1 MKGIQMMEQQLSDTQ
16 ALSPWW
22 RRSVAIVFVFGMAVL
37 IFMSVQ
43 AYRYAPPIPE
53 HVVDTAGKII
63 FSKTDIEAGQQVFL
77 KYALMQNGSIWG
89 HGSYLGPDFSAQY
102 LHGLSIDTG
111 KAIAKQEGIDLSS
124 LNAAQQHALI
134 DARIA
139 GLLKENRYNPVS
151 KELTFTDPEKISY
164 QRQLR
169 VWSDYFLYPEN
180 NAGLPTKYIHDPVE
194 IRRLTAF
201 FAWTAWASVANRPGK
216 TYSYTN
222 NFPYD
227 PVVGNRLTADALLWS
242 GLSVAMLLAGLAL
255 VLFTFGRFDY
265 LGWKGDRSD
274 FHPHML
280 PGGATAGQKAVI
292 KYCLVVSLLFLA
304 QVSIGGALAHY
315 RAEPGNFYGIDLA
328 QYLPSNILRTWHLQL
343 ALFWIAT
350 AYIAG
355 GLLLASSL
363 GQDEP
368 RGQAVGIHVL
378 FWALVVL
385 VVGSMVGE
393 ILGIHQYFDKLWF
406 WFGHQGWE
414 FLELGRFWQVILV
427 IGLSFWIWLL
437 YRATAP
443 GLIDPE
449 RREIVM
455 LFMAGAAAIPFFYL
469 PAFFFGSITNFT
481 VVDTWRFWIIH
492 LWVEGFFELFVT
504 VLVAVTFYQLGVVRR
519 INVVRVIYM
528 DAILFLSGGIIG
540 TAHHWYWTGQANFTM
555 ALAAMFS
562 ALEVVPLTLLT
573 LDAWD
578 FIKLTGTKETG
589 DAPEKAI
596 PHKWAFYFL
605 MTVGF
610 WNFVGAGIFGFLINM
625 PVVSYFEAGTVLTLN
640 HGHAALLGAFGM
652 LGMALLVLALRHVL
666 TEEQWAAPEKFIKVS
681 FWGLNIGLAL
691 MVITNLFPIG
701 VMQLWDVLENGYW
714 HARSLEFIGLD
725 RIRMLEWWS
734 MPSHVVLIGLGVLP
748 MVIASG
754 LTYLKI
760 RKT

>member
-1 MKGIQMMEQQLSDTQ
+1 MKEQLPATET
-16 ALSPWW
+16 LSPWW
-22 RRSVAIVFVFGMAVL
+22 RRSVVLVFVFGMAVL

-53 HVVDTAGKII
+53 SVVDSAGKVI
-63 FSKTDIEAGQQVFL
+63 FNRQDIESGQQVFL

-89 HGSYLGPDFSAQY
+89 HGAYLGPDFSAAY
-102 LHGLSIDTG
+102 LHELAVDAGN
-111 KAIAKQEGIDLSS
+111 AFARQEFNADLSA
-124 LNAAQQHALI
+124 LNEDQRSLI
-134 DARIA
+134 DARVIK
-139 GLLKENRYNPVS
+139 LLKENRY
-151 KELTFTDPEKISY
+151 DPALRQLKFLDAEKVSY
-164 QRQLR
+164 QRQR
-169 VWSDYFLYPEN
+169 QFWTGYFLQPTT
-180 NAGLPTKYIHDPVE
+180 NAGLPSKYIHDPE
-194 IRRLTAF
+194 DIRQLTAF
-201 FAWTAWASVANRPGK
+201 FAWTAWASVANRPDK
-216 TYSYTN
+216 PYSYTN

-227 PVVGNRLTADALLWS
+227 PMVGNLLTADALLWS
-242 GLSVAMLLAGLAL
+242 ALSVAMLLAGLAL

-265 LGWKGDRSD
+265 LGWKGEPREI
-274 FHPHML
+274 HPHML
-280 PGGATAGQKAVI
+280 PGEATAGQKATI
-292 KYCLVVSLLFLA
+292 KYFVIVALLFLA
-304 QVSIGGALAHY
+304 QVTIGGALAHY
-315 RAEPGNFYGIDLA
+315 RAEPGDFFGIDLA

-355 GLLLASSL
+355 GLLLASSV
-363 GQDEP
+363 GQKEP
-368 RGQAVGIHVL
+368 RGHSVGIHML

-385 VVGSMVGE
+385 VVGSLLGE
-393 ILGIHQYFDKLWF
+393 LLSIHQVFGQLWS

-414 FLELGRFWQVILV
+414 FLELGRFWQIILV
-427 IGLSFWIWLL
+427 IGFSFWIWLL
-437 YRATAP
+437 YRAIAP
-443 GLIDPE
+443 AIAPAMKDPE
-449 RREIVM
+449 RKEVAL

-469 PAFFFGSITNFT
+469 PAFFFGSTTNFT

-519 INVVRVIYM
+519 INAVRVIYM
-528 DAILFLSGGIIG
+528 DAILFLAGGIIG
-540 TAHHWYWTGQANFTM
+540 TAHHWYWTGQANFTL

-578 FIKLTGTKETG
+578 FIKLTGTKTASG
-589 DAPEKAI
+589 MPQKKI

-605 MTVGF
+605 MAVGF

-652 LGMALLVLALRHVL
+652 LAMALVVLGLRHVL
-666 TEEQWAAPEKFIKVS
+666 TDEQWAGPEKFIKVS
-681 FWGLNIGLAL
+681 FWGLNVGLAL
-691 MVITNLFPIG
+691 MVITNLFPVG
-701 VMQLWDVLENGYW
+701 VLQIWDVLENGYW
-714 HARSLEFIGLD
+714 HARSLGFIGQD
-725 RIRMLEWWS
+725 RIRLLEWAS
-734 MPSHVVLIGLGVLP
+734 MPSHVILIVLGVVP

-760 RKT
+760 RKA

>member
-1 MKGIQMMEQQLSDTQ
+1 MKEQLSSTPT
-16 ALSPWW
+16 LSVWW
-22 RRSVAIVFVFGMAVL
+22 RRSVLLVFVIGMIGL

-53 HVVDTAGKII
+53 KVVDSEGNIV
-63 FSKTDIEAGQQVFL
+63 FSGQEIETGQQVFL
-77 KYALMQNGSIWG
+77 KYGLMQNGSIWG

-102 LHGLSIDTG
+102 LHELSLETG
-111 KAIAKQEGIDLSS
+111 QAIARQEFGADLSTLDES
-124 LNAAQQHALI
+124 QRALVDSRVAI
-134 DARIA
+134 F
-139 GLLKENRYNPVS
+139 LKENRYDPAS
-151 KELTFTDPEKISY
+151 KQLTFIDAEKDSF
-164 QRQLR
+164 QKQLTF
-169 VWSDYFLYPEN
+169 WTDYFKHPITN
-180 NAGLPTKYIHDPVE
+180 SGLPNNYINDPKE
-194 IRRLTAF
+194 IRQLTAF

-216 TYSYTN
+216 LFSYTN

-227 PVVGNRLTADALLWS
+227 PTVGNRLTSDAVLWS
-242 GLSVAMLLAGLAL
+242 ALSVAMLLAGLAI

-265 LGWKGDRSD
+265 LGWKGGPQGI
-274 FHPHML
+274 HPHML
-280 PGGATAGQKAVI
+280 AGEATAGQKATT
-292 KYCLVVSLLFLA
+292 KYFLIVALLFLT
-304 QVSIGGALAHY
+304 QVMIGGALAHY

-343 ALFWIAT
+343 AIFWIAT

-363 GQDEP
+363 SQKEP
-368 RGQAVGIHVL
+368 RRHALSIHML

-385 VVGSMVGE
+385 VAGSLLGE
-393 ILGIHQYFDKLWF
+393 LAGIHQLFGRLWS

-414 FLELGRFWQVILV
+414 FLELGRFWQIILV
-427 IGLSFWIWLL
+427 IGFSFWLALL
-437 YRATAP
+437 YRTTAP
-443 GLIDPE
+443 ALKDPE
-449 RREIVM
+449 RREITL
-455 LFMAGAAAIPFFYL
+455 LFLGGAAAIPFFYL
-469 PAFFFGSITNFT
+469 PAFFFGSSSNFT

-528 DAILFLSGGIIG
+528 DAILFLAGGIIG

-578 FIKLTGTKETG
+578 FIKLTGTG
-589 DAPEKAI
+589 DTANAPKKII

-605 MTVGF
+605 MAVGF

-625 PVVSYFEAGTVLTLN
+625 PVVSYFEAGTILTLN

-652 LGMALLVLALRHVL
+652 LAMALLVLGLRHVL
-666 TEEQWAAPEKFIKVS
+666 TDEQWVLPEKFVKFS

-691 MVITNLFPIG
+691 MVITNLFPEGILQ
-701 VMQLWDVLENGYW
+701 VWDVLENGYW
-714 HARSLEFIGLD
+714 HARSLEFIGTD
-725 RIRMLEWWS
+725 RIRMLEWVS
-734 MPSHVVLIGLGVLP
+734 MPSHLILIIIGVVP

-760 RKT
+760 RRP

>member
-1 MKGIQMMEQQLSDTQ
+1 MKEQQISDTL

-22 RRSVAIVFVFGMAVL
+22 RRSVILVFVCGMAVL
-37 IFMSVQ
+37 IFMSIQ
-43 AYRYAPPIPE
+43 AYRFAPPIPGN
-53 HVVDTAGKII
+53 VVDTAGKII
-63 FSKTDIEAGQQVFL
+63 FSGTDIEAGQQVFL

-111 KAIAKQEGIDLSS
+111 KAIARLEGIDLSS
-124 LNAAQQHALI
+124 LNSEQQHSLI
-134 DARIA
+134 DARVA
-139 GLLKENRYNPVS
+139 GLLKENRYDPVS
-151 KELTFTDPEKISY
+151 KELTFIDPEKISY
-164 QRQLR
+164 QRQLG
-169 VWSDYFLYPEN
+169 VWTDYFLQPKA
-180 NAGLPTKYIHDPVE
+180 NAGLPSKYIHDPEE
-194 IRRLTAF
+194 IRQLTAF
-201 FAWTAWASVANRPGK
+201 FAWTAWASVTNRPDK
-216 TYSYTN
+216 SYSYTN

-242 GLSVAMLLAGLAL
+242 ALSVAMLLAGLAL

-265 LGWKGDRSD
+265 LGWKGEHRD

-280 PGGATAGQKAVI
+280 PGGATAGQKAII
-292 KYCLVVSLLFLA
+292 KYCLVVALLFLA
-304 QVSIGGALAHY
+304 QVVIGGALAHY

-350 AYIAG
+350 AYVTG

-368 RGQAVGIHVL
+368 RGQSVGIHML

-385 VVGSMVGE
+385 VAGSMLCE
-393 ILGIHQYFDKLWF
+393 LLGIHQVFGGLWS

-414 FLELGRFWQVILV
+414 FLELGRFWQIILV
-427 IGLSFWIWLL
+427 IGLSFWLWLL
-437 YRATAP
+437 HRAVAP
-443 GLIDPE
+443 ALKDPE
-449 RREIVM
+449 RREIAL

-469 PAFFFGSITNFT
+469 PAFFFGSTTNFT

-519 INVVRVIYM
+519 TNVVRVIYM

-578 FIKLTGTKETG
+578 FIKLTGTKEIPGT
-589 DAPEKAI
+589 PEKTI

-605 MTVGF
+605 MAVGF

-652 LGMALLVLALRHVL
+652 LGMALLVLTLRHVL
-666 TEEQWAAPEKFIKVS
+666 TEEQWAVPEKFIKIS
-681 FWGLNIGLAL
+681 FWGLNAGLAL
-691 MVITNLFPIG
+691 MVITNLFPVG
-701 VMQLWDVLENGYW
+701 VLQLWDVLENGYW
-714 HARSLEFIGLD
+714 HARSTEFIGQD
-725 RIRMLEWWS
+725 RIRLLEWWS
-734 MPSHVVLIGLGVLP
+734 MPSHVVLIALGVVP

-760 RKT
+760 RKA

>member
-1 MKGIQMMEQQLSDTQ
+1 MNEQLSSTPT
-16 ALSPWW
+16 LSAWW
-22 RRSVAIVFVFGMAVL
+22 RRSVLLVFVVGMIGL

-53 HVVDTAGKII
+53 KVVDSDGKMI
-63 FSKTDIEAGQQVFL
+63 FSGQEIEAGQQVFL
-77 KYALMQNGSIWG
+77 KYALMQNGSVWG

-102 LHGLSIDTG
+102 LHELSLETG
-111 KAIAKQEGIDLSS
+111 QAIATQEFGADLSTLDES
-124 LNAAQQHALI
+124 QRALI
-134 DARIA
+134 DSRVAV
-139 GLLKENRYNPVS
+139 LLKENRYDPVS
-151 KELTFTDPEKISY
+151 KQLTFIDAEKDSFQKQLTTWADYFKHPISNSGLPDNYINDPE
-164 QRQLR
+164 
-169 VWSDYFLYPEN
+169 
-180 NAGLPTKYIHDPVE
+180 E
-194 IRRLTAF
+194 IRMLTAF
-201 FAWTAWASVANRPGK
+201 FAWTAWASVANRPGEN
-216 TYSYTN
+216 YSYTN

-227 PVVGNRLTADALLWS
+227 PTVGNRLTSDAVLWS
-242 GLSVAMLLAGLAL
+242 ALSVAMLLAGLAV
-255 VLFTFGRFDY
+255 VLFTFGKFDY
-265 LGWKGDRSD
+265 LGWKGGPEGI
-274 FHPHML
+274 HPHML
-280 PGGATAGQKAVI
+280 AGEATPGQKATV
-292 KYCLVVSLLFLA
+292 KYFLIVALLFLA
-304 QVSIGGALAHY
+304 QVTIGGALAHY

-343 ALFWIAT
+343 AIFWIAT

-363 GQDEP
+363 SQKEP
-368 RGQAVGIHVL
+368 RGHAVGVHML

-385 VVGSMVGE
+385 VAGSLLGE
-393 ILGIHQYFDKLWF
+393 LAGIHQLFGGLWA

-414 FLELGRFWQVILV
+414 FLELGRFWQIILV
-427 IGLSFWIWLL
+427 IGFSFWLGLL
-437 YRATAP
+437 YRGTAP
-443 GLIDPE
+443 ALKDPE
-449 RREIVM
+449 RREITL
-455 LFMAGAAAIPFFYL
+455 LFLGGAAAIPFFYL
-469 PAFFFGSITNFT
+469 PAFFFGSTSNFT

-528 DAILFLSGGIIG
+528 DAILFLAGGIIG

-578 FIKLTGTKETG
+578 FIKLTGTG
-589 DAPEKAI
+589 DTSGAPQKKSI

-605 MTVGF
+605 MAVGF

-625 PVVSYFEAGTVLTLN
+625 PVVSYYEAGTILTLN

-652 LGMALLVLALRHVL
+652 LAMALLVLGLRHVL
-666 TEEQWAAPEKFIKVS
+666 TDEQWVLPEKFVKLS

-691 MVITNLFPIG
+691 MVITNLFPEG
-701 VMQLWDVLENGYW
+701 VLQIWDVLENGYW
-714 HARSLEFIGLD
+714 HARSLEFIGTD
-725 RIRMLEWWS
+725 RIRMLEWVS
-734 MPSHVVLIGLGVLP
+734 MPSHLILIIAGVVP
-748 MVIASG
+748 MVVASG

-760 RKT
+760 RRA

>member
-1 MKGIQMMEQQLSDTQ
+1 MNDQRSSTP
-16 ALSPWW
+16 ALSAWW
-22 RRSVAIVFVFGMAVL
+22 RRSVLLVFVVGMLGL

-43 AYRYAPPIPE
+43 AYRYAPPIPGQ
-53 HVVDTAGKII
+53 VVDSDGKEI
-63 FSKTDIEAGQQVFL
+63 FSGQEIEAGQQVFL
-77 KYALMQNGSIWG
+77 KYGLMQNGSIWG

-102 LHGLSIDTG
+102 LHELSLETG
-111 KAIAKQEGIDLSS
+111 QIIAKQEFGADL
-124 LNAAQQHALI
+124 LAL
-134 DARIA
+134 DASQRALVDSRVAI
-139 GLLKENRYNPVS
+139 LLKENRYDPVS
-151 KELTFTDPEKISY
+151 KQLIFIDAEKDSFQKQITFWADYFKHPITNSGLPNNYINDPAEI
-164 QRQLR
+164 RQL
-169 VWSDYFLYPEN
+169 
-180 NAGLPTKYIHDPVE
+180 T
-194 IRRLTAF
+194 TF
-201 FAWTAWASVANRPGK
+201 FAWTAWASVANRPEK
-216 TYSYTN
+216 LYSYTN

-227 PVVGNRLTADALLWS
+227 PTVGNRLTSDAVLWS
-242 GLSVAMLLAGLAL
+242 ALSVAMLLAGLAI
-255 VLFTFGRFDY
+255 VLFTFGKFDY
-265 LGWKGDRSD
+265 LGWKGG
-274 FHPHML
+274 PEGNYPQML
-280 PGGATAGQKAVI
+280 IGEATEGQKAII
-292 KYCLVVSLLFLA
+292 KYFFVVALLFLT
-304 QVSIGGALAHY
+304 QVMIGGALAHY

-343 ALFWIAT
+343 AIFWIAT

-363 GQDEP
+363 SQKEP
-368 RGQAVGIHVL
+368 RGHALGVHML

-385 VVGSMVGE
+385 VAGSLLGE
-393 ILGIHQYFDKLWF
+393 LAGIHQLFGGLWS

-414 FLELGRFWQVILV
+414 FLELGRFWQIILV
-427 IGLSFWIWLL
+427 IGFSFWLALL
-437 YRATAP
+437 YRTTAP
-443 GLIDPE
+443 ALKDPE
-449 RREIVM
+449 RKEITL
-455 LFMAGAAAIPFFYL
+455 LFLGGAAAIPFFYL
-469 PAFFFGSITNFT
+469 PAFFFGSTSNFT

-528 DAILFLSGGIIG
+528 DAILFLAGGIIG

-578 FIKLTGTKETG
+578 FIKLTGTG
-589 DAPEKAI
+589 DSAIAPKKNI

-605 MTVGF
+605 MAVGF

-625 PVVSYFEAGTVLTLN
+625 PVVSYFEAGTILTLN

-652 LGMALLVLALRHVL
+652 LAMALLVLGLRHVL
-666 TEEQWAAPEKFIKVS
+666 TDEQWALPQKFVKLS

-691 MVITNLFPIG
+691 MVITNLFPEGIL
-701 VMQLWDVLENGYW
+701 QIWDVLENGYW
-714 HARSLEFIGLD
+714 HARSLNFIGTD
-725 RIRMLEWWS
+725 RIRMLEWVS
-734 MPSHVVLIGLGVLP
+734 MPSHLILIIIGVVP

-760 RKT
+760 RKI

>member
-1 MKGIQMMEQQLSDTQ
+1 MNEQLSSTPT
-16 ALSPWW
+16 LSAWW
-22 RRSVAIVFVFGMAVL
+22 RRSVLLVFVVGMIGL

-53 HVVDTAGKII
+53 KVVDSDGKMI
-63 FSKTDIEAGQQVFL
+63 FSGQEIEAGQQVFL
-77 KYALMQNGSIWG
+77 KYALMQNGSVWG

-102 LHGLSIDTG
+102 LHELSLETG
-111 KAIAKQEGIDLSS
+111 QAIATQEFGADLSTLDES
-124 LNAAQQHALI
+124 QRALI
-134 DARIA
+134 DSRVAV
-139 GLLKENRYNPVS
+139 LLKENRYDPVS
-151 KELTFTDPEKISY
+151 KQLTFIDAEKDSFQKQLTTWADYFKHPISNSGLPDNYINDPE
-164 QRQLR
+164 
-169 VWSDYFLYPEN
+169 
-180 NAGLPTKYIHDPVE
+180 E
-194 IRRLTAF
+194 IRMLTAF
-201 FAWTAWASVANRPGK
+201 FAWTAWASVANRPGEN
-216 TYSYTN
+216 YSYTN

-227 PVVGNRLTADALLWS
+227 PTVGNRLTSDAVLWS
-242 GLSVAMLLAGLAL
+242 ALSVAMLLAGLAV
-255 VLFTFGRFDY
+255 VLFTFGKFDY
-265 LGWKGDRSD
+265 LGWKGGPEGI
-274 FHPHML
+274 HPHML
-280 PGGATAGQKAVI
+280 AGEATPGQKATV
-292 KYCLVVSLLFLA
+292 KYFLIVALLFLA
-304 QVSIGGALAHY
+304 QVTIGGALAHY

-343 ALFWIAT
+343 AIFWIAT

-363 GQDEP
+363 SQKEP
-368 RGQAVGIHVL
+368 RGHAVGVHML

-385 VVGSMVGE
+385 VAGSLLGE
-393 ILGIHQYFDKLWF
+393 LAGIHQLFGGLWA

-414 FLELGRFWQVILV
+414 FLELGRFWQIILV
-427 IGLSFWIWLL
+427 IGFSFWLGLL
-437 YRATAP
+437 YRGTAP
-443 GLIDPE
+443 ALKDPE
-449 RREIVM
+449 RREITL
-455 LFMAGAAAIPFFYL
+455 LFLGGAAAIPFFYL
-469 PAFFFGSITNFT
+469 PAFFFGSTSNFT

-528 DAILFLSGGIIG
+528 DAILFLAGGIIG

-578 FIKLTGTKETG
+578 FIKLTGTG
-589 DAPEKAI
+589 DTSGAPQKKSI

-605 MTVGF
+605 MAVGF

-625 PVVSYFEAGTVLTLN
+625 PVVSYYEAGTILTLN

-652 LGMALLVLALRHVL
+652 LAMALLVLGLRHVL
-666 TEEQWAAPEKFIKVS
+666 TDEQWVLPEKFVKLS

-691 MVITNLFPIG
+691 MVITNLFPEG
-701 VMQLWDVLENGYW
+701 VLQIWDVLENGYW
-714 HARSLEFIGLD
+714 HTRSLEFIGTD
-725 RIRMLEWWS
+725 RIRMLEWVS
-734 MPSHVVLIGLGVLP
+734 MPSHLILIIAGVVP
-748 MVIASG
+748 MVVASG

-760 RKT
+760 RRA